1 MFDVWFE
8 DADKKKTHVW
18 QTSWGLSTRSIGSMI
33 MVHSDNTGMVLP
45 PRVAQTQ
52 VVIVPIF
59 YKNDDSKAMLDKAFE
74 IRDQLVAAG
83 VRAKVDDSDTHNP
96 GFKFNQWEVR
106 GVPVR
111 MELGKKDFDNAE
123 VRVAVR
129 HDGRKFQ
136 MKQDGIAASTCELLD
151 KIHSEMFEKAKNAR
165 DTHIKEVDN
174 WKDFMEALDGRN
186 LCLAPWCD
194 VKKCEVKIKD
204 QSKEESLQKMAE
216 ANEDETLLTGAAKT
230 LCIPYELGNQK
241 LAEGVKCFYCGEQ
254 AKVTALWGR
263 SY

>member
-1 MFDVWFE
+1 
-8 DADKKKTHVW
+8 
-18 QTSWGLSTRSIGSMI
+18 MI
-33 MVHSDNTGMVLP
+33 
-45 PRVAQTQ
+45 Q
-52 VVIVPIF
+52 VVIVLIF
-59 YKNDDSKAMLDKAFE
+59 YKNDDSKAMLDKAHE
-74 IRDQLVAAG
+74 IKDQLTEAG
-83 VRAKVDDSDTHNP
+83 IRCKVDDSDTHNP
-96 GFKFNQWEVR
+96 GFKFNAWEVK
-106 GVPVR
+106 GVPLR
-111 MELGKKDFDNAE
+111 FELGAKDFANDE

-136 MKQDGIAASTCELLD
+136 MKWDSIAEETHKTLELLHHE
-151 KIHSEMFEKAKNAR
+151 IYEKALKTR
-165 DTHIKEVDN
+165 DEHLKEVDN

-186 LCLAPWCD
+186 ICLAPWCD
-194 VKKCEVKIKD
+194 VKKCEEKIKD
-204 QSKEESLQKMAE
+204 QSKEESIAKMAE